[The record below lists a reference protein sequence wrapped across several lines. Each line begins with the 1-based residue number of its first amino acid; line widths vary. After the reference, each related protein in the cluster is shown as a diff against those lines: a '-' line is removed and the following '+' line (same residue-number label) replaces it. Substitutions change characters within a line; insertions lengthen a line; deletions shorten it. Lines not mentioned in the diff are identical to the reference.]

1 MSEFSFSKPQNL
13 VRYFVYA
20 ALSILILFDIFIIA
34 KEDPTMA
41 FGIAAILII
50 LSVFQHYLLQ

>member
-50 LSVFQHYLLQ
+50 LSVIQHNF